1 MDYIHFCR
9 NYFNITHIPVSLLKN
24 SVPVYSSI
32 SEALS
37 IPLEKKFPLFPPSR
51 NPEICILSPDLEYG
65 HIEIENTDLD
75 LILGPIFNLS
85 ISDELIR
92 QFMHEQ
98 MIPLQYKE
106 ALSDLLYSLPKISHI
121 QLLENLSL
129 LHLCLNDQCI
139 TPEDLFEED
148 EKNLLLR
155 SQAEL
160 KHHCENL
167 ENEHFHTSYAYELQL
182 CELVRNGIPEELKNF
197 LFSSQSLWYSGK
209 LSSSPLRHAKNAF
222 ISLISKV
229 ALIGAIPGGVNI
241 EKTYQLIDE
250 YVQECEL
257 LQSIDSIN
265 RLQYT
270 MLLDFCQRAG
280 EQKIPAGIS
289 SEVYLCMNY
298 IRTHTNESIH
308 IEDVAAQ
315 INRSSSYI
323 MKRFKSEL
331 GIHIN
336 AYIMRCKLEEAK
348 SLLVY
353 SEKTLSEISNY
364 LCFSNQSYFQNT
376 FKKQYGITPLQYRK
390 KHQKIY

>member
-1 MDYIHFCR
+1 
-9 NYFNITHIPVSLLKN
+9 
-24 SVPVYSSI
+24 
-32 SEALS
+32 
-37 IPLEKKFPLFPPSR
+37 
-51 NPEICILSPDLEYG
+51 
-65 HIEIENTDLD
+65 
-75 LILGPIFNLS
+75 
-85 ISDELIR
+85 
-92 QFMHEQ
+92 
-98 MIPLQYKE
+98 
-106 ALSDLLYSLPKISHI
+106 
-121 QLLENLSL
+121 
-129 LHLCLNDQCI
+129 
-139 TPEDLFEED
+139 
-148 EKNLLLR
+148 
-155 SQAEL
+155 
-160 KHHCENL
+160 
-167 ENEHFHTSYAYELQL
+167 
-182 CELVRNGIPEELKNF
+182 
-197 LFSSQSLWYSGK
+197 
-209 LSSSPLRHAKNAF
+209 
-222 ISLISKV
+222 
-229 ALIGAIPGGVNI
+229 
-241 EKTYQLIDE
+241 
-250 YVQECEL
+250 
-257 LQSIDSIN
+257 
-265 RLQYT
+265 